1 MLPPPVVGPADSSAQ
16 AGCRLRAL
24 AALSAATCRSYSATL
39 FDQPRSFDRRP
50 APRMRRPKMGSDR
63 PPSIFLHWV
72 ALTSERY
79 RTDKVRVAFL
89 ADVSRPS
96 RLARESEASVG
107 RRRS

>member
-1 MLPPPVVGPADSSAQ
+1 MAGRPDSSAQ
-16 AGCRLRAL
+16 AGSRVRVL

-72 ALTSERY
+72 AFTSERY
-79 RTDKVRVAFL
+79 RTDKVRVAFT

-107 RRRS
+107 WRLS